1 MIKQWIDRFCRLL
14 EGAIALFLAIMV
26 VLVFGN
32 VVLRYG
38 FNSGI
43 TASEEVSRWLF
54 VWMIFLGAVVGLK
67 EHAHLGSDMLVS
79 RLPVGGKKLMLVVG
93 HVLMLYITWLFFSG
107 SWQQA
112 MINLETEAA
121 VTGASMAIFYFS
133 GVVYSVL
140 AGVLIL
146 LELILAL
153 SGQLSEEE
161 LVMVKESEEQGEFE
175 ALQAALARED
185 ATAAPIQP
193 TR

>member
-79 RLPVGGKKLMLVVG
+79 RLPVGGKKLLLVVG
-93 HVLMLYITWLFFSG
+93 HVLMLYITWLFLSG

-153 SGQLSEEE
+153 TGQLSDEE

-175 ALQAALARED
+175 ALQAALARDE
-185 ATAAPIQP
+185 APGAPIQQ